1 MNKSE
6 ISSPPPSLFFS
17 DNEISF
23 NEFEQEKVS
32 LENYNE
38 IFNDDNNDINL
49 KDFVENEEEQDK
61 IIDYV
66 DDVENIEFTPCV
78 VIDFVKGKIQQC
90 GEMTKL
96 RQLRNLFGTWQVDRE
111 AIREVDGVL
120 SRLGVYDSHFQF
132 DNKYLH
138 KSQNKQ
144 VKDFN
149 QGIIQWRRC
158 ISCNKYIT
166 YFSQGVGCTIH
177 SWKLNKQ
184 NIQVPCIGQ
193 YSCEALRVCPL
204 ICKRAFDDIKQQQ
217 CICCLCYEKLG
228 GHIHH
233 RPGKG
238 KKATTCIT
246 EELHANDI
254 TKGLE
259 YLGNWLINIAQTTD
273 NETKKRIL
281 TNTFETL
288 FTFCEIPFGHNITS
302 ASTTDN
308 EERISLNEP
317 PSLLMI
323 KILFKE
329 ISKKKDKENIN
340 DYEQLGREFGKRL

>member
-1 MNKSE
+1 MSEQEYE

-17 DNEISF
+17 DNDEISF
-23 NEFEQEKVS
+23 NEFEQGKVS

-38 IFNDDNNDINL
+38 IFNDDNNDIYL
-49 KDFVENEEEQDK
+49 KDFEVENEEEQDK
-61 IIDYV
+61 VIDY
-66 DDVENIEFTPCV
+66 VENIELTPYV
-78 VIDFVKGKIQQC
+78 IIDFIKGKIQRY
-90 GEMTKL
+90 EETTKL

-111 AIREVDGVL
+111 AIKEVDGVL
-120 SRLGVYDSHFQF
+120 SRLGVCDSHFQF

-166 YFSQGVGCTIH
+166 YFSRGVGCTIH

-184 NIQVPCIGQ
+184 NVQVPCIGQ
-193 YSCEALRVCPL
+193 YSCEALRICPL
-204 ICKRAFDDIKQQQ
+204 ICKQAFDDIKQQQ
-217 CICCLCYEKLG
+217 CICCSCYENLG

-246 EELHANDI
+246 EELHADDI

-259 YLGNWLINIAQTTD
+259 YLGNWLINIAQTID
-273 NETKKRIL
+273 NEIKKRIL
-281 TNTFETL
+281 TKTFETL
-288 FTFCEIPFGHNITS
+288 FTFCEITSGRNITS
-302 ASTTDN
+302 SISTTDN
-308 EERISLNEP
+308 EEKISLNEP

-323 KILFKE
+323 KILFKD
-329 ISKKKDKENIN
+329 ISKK
-340 DYEQLGREFGKRL
+340 RKRRA

>member
-149 QGIIQWRRC
+149 QGCRVHNTLLEIEQT
-158 ISCNKYIT
+158 KYPK
-166 YFSQGVGCTIH
+166 C
-177 SWKLNKQ
+177 
-184 NIQVPCIGQ
+184 
-193 YSCEALRVCPL
+193 RV
-204 ICKRAFDDIKQQQ
+204 
-217 CICCLCYEKLG
+217 LG
-228 GHIHH
+228 SGHIHH

-288 FTFCEIPFGHNITS
+288 FTFCEIPFGRNITS

-340 DYEQLGREFGKRL
+340 DYEQLGREFGKRLWNSHQKST

>member
-1 MNKSE
+1 MSEQEYE
-6 ISSPPPSLFFS
+6 ISSPPPLLFFS
-17 DNEISF
+17 DNEINF
-23 NEFEQEKVS
+23 DEFEQGKVS

-38 IFNDDNNDINL
+38 IFNDDNNDIYL
-49 KDFVENEEEQDK
+49 KDFEVENEEEQDK

-78 VIDFVKGKIQQC
+78 VIDFVK
-90 GEMTKL
+90 
-96 RQLRNLFGTWQVDRE
+96 VDRK

-120 SRLGVYDSHFQF
+120 SRLGVCDSHFQF

-149 QGIIQWRRC
+149 QDIIQWRRC

-166 YFSQGVGCTIH
+166 YFSRGVRCTIH

-193 YSCEALRVCPL
+193 YSYEALRVCPP
-204 ICKRAFDDIKQQQ
+204 ICKWAFDDIKQQQ
-217 CICCLCYEKLG
+217 CIRCLCYENLG

-246 EELHANDI
+246 KELHANDI

-259 YLGNWLINIAQTTD
+259 YLGNWLINIA
-273 NETKKRIL
+273 
-281 TNTFETL
+281 
-288 FTFCEIPFGHNITS
+288 
-302 ASTTDN
+302 
-308 EERISLNEP
+308 
-317 PSLLMI
+317 
-323 KILFKE
+323 
-329 ISKKKDKENIN
+329 
-340 DYEQLGREFGKRL
+340 